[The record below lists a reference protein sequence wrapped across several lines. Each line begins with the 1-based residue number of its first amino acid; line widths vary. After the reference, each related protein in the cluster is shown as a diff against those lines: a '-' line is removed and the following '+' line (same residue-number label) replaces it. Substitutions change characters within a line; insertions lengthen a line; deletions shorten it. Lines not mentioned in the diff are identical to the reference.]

1 MDRTSDKSGR
11 FSRIRS
17 TRAFGAALVA
27 SAAALAIGI
36 PAQGQDRPE
45 SLLPPGFGD
54 APASAPAPSTPPPS
68 STPIDNGA
76 PVIALQPPPPDI
88 ADNATEA
95 FGNDALGNSAVQQV
109 YELPDYARRSLAQV
123 GAMDVSNGGF
133 GADAYGNS
141 SGALIDG
148 LMRRLDAPIASRWL
162 SIQLRRALLS
172 NVPAP
177 RGVAPADWVAER
189 AWLLLRMGEADAARL
204 LVQGVDVDRYSPKM
218 YAVAV
223 QSALATS
230 DPAGFCPI
238 ADAVESIDGQPAWP
252 LARAICAGLSG
263 EAATSSAII
272 DRTRLNNSR
281 DIDMLLA
288 QKVAGAGS
296 NGRRAIN
303 IEWDSVDALT
313 PWRFGLA
320 NAVAVQVPDRLY
332 ATVGPEYQAWL
343 ARTPM
348 VPPEQRMNAARIAAA
363 LGVFSNA
370 SLVDL
375 YSQVADKTDPY
386 AIDQSPA
393 GYLRA
398 AYVADDQGG
407 RMSAMR
413 TLWKDPKSPRDL
425 YGSMILTARAAA
437 RIAPSEDRA
446 GDAAALIASMMSA
459 GLDLPAARWA
469 ALVARMDEAKAD
481 PAWSLLAVGAPGR
494 VVDTGYARIAA
505 YAKRAGDDGA
515 LRSRMLFA
523 ALAGLGRISG
533 PDAERLAQE
542 LGVPVGQ
549 QNSWTRLL
557 DKAVAQRQPGTV
569 VLLAAIGMQTT
580 DWRGVPPAFLFH
592 IISALRQTGQG
603 AVARMIAAEAVT
615 RL

>member
-1 MDRTSDKSGR
+1 MKSWR
-11 FSRIRS
+11 
-17 TRAFGAALVA
+17 TRAFGAALLA
-27 SAAALAIGI
+27 GAAALAIGI
-36 PAQGQDRPE
+36 PAQGQDHPE

-54 APASAPAPSTPPPS
+54 APTAVPAPAAPAEPAGNQSES
-68 STPIDNGA
+68 GA
-76 PVIALQPPPPDI
+76 PVIALQPPPPEI
-88 ADNATEA
+88 G
-95 FGNDALGNSAVQQV
+95 GNLADALGNDAFANEATQQA
-109 YELPDYARRSLAQV
+109 YELPDYARRPIDRV
-123 GAMDVSNGGF
+123 GAMDLSNGGF
-133 GADAYGNS
+133 GADAFGNL
-141 SGALIDG
+141 SGALVTG

-172 NVPAP
+172 NIPAP

-204 LVQGVDVDRYSPKM
+204 LVQGVDIDRYSPKM

-223 QSALATS
+223 QTALATA
-230 DPAGFCPI
+230 DPAGFCPV
-238 ADAVESIDGQPAWP
+238 ADMVESIDGQPAWP

-272 DRTRLNNSR
+272 DRSRLNGR

-303 IEWDSVDALT
+303 IEWDAVDKLT

-343 ARTPM
+343 ARTAM
-348 VPPEQRMNAARIAAA
+348 VPAEQRLDAARVAAA

-375 YSQVADKTDPY
+375 YSQAADRTDPY
-386 AIDQSPA
+386 ALDQSPP

-398 AYVADDQGG
+398 AYVADGPG
-407 RMSAMR
+407 ARVEAMR
-413 TLWKDPKSPRDL
+413 SLWKDPKSQRDL
-425 YGSMILTARAAA
+425 YGGMILTARAAA
-437 RIAPSEDRA
+437 RIAPADERA
-446 GDAAALIASMMSA
+446 GDAAALIASMLSA

-469 ALVARMDEAKAD
+469 PVIARLDAAKAD
-481 PAWSLLAVGAPGR
+481 PAWSLLAVGVPGQ
-494 VVDTGYARIAA
+494 VVDTSYARVAA
-505 YAKRAGDDGA
+505 YAKRAGEEGA
-515 LRSRMLFA
+515 PRARMLFA
-523 ALAGLGRISG
+523 ALAGLGRLSR

-557 DKAVAQRQPGTV
+557 DRAVAQRQPGAV
-569 VLLAAIGMQTT
+569 VLLAAIGMQTG

-592 IISALRQTGQG
+592 IVSALRESGQG

>member
-1 MDRTSDKSGR
+1 MKSWR
-11 FSRIRS
+11 
-17 TRAFGAALVA
+17 TRAFGAALLA

-36 PAQGQDRPE
+36 PAQGQEHPE

-54 APASAPAPSTPPPS
+54 TAAPPPAAPAEQGGNQSDG
-68 STPIDNGA
+68 STPI
-76 PVIALQPPPPDI
+76 IALQPPPPTI
-88 ADNATEA
+88 TDNVAEA
-95 FGNDALGNSAVQQV
+95 LGNDALSNQAQPV
-109 YELPDYARRSLAQV
+109 YELPDYARRSLDQV
-123 GAMDVSNGGF
+123 GAMDMSNGGF
-133 GADAYGNS
+133 RADAYGAS
-141 SGALIDG
+141 SGALIAG

-172 NVPAP
+172 NVPTP

-223 QSALATS
+223 QTALATS

-238 ADAVESIDGQPAWP
+238 SDAVESIDGQPAWP

-272 DRTRLNNSR
+272 DRTRLNSR

-320 NAVAVQVPDRLY
+320 NAVALQVPDRLY
-332 ATVGPEYQAWL
+332 ATVGPEYRAWQAR
-343 ARTPM
+343 APM
-348 VPPEQRMNAARIAAA
+348 IPAEQRLDAARIAAA

-375 YSQVADKTDPY
+375 YSQAADKTDPY

-398 AYVADDQGG
+398 AYVADDAGS
-407 RMSAMR
+407 RIAAMR
-413 TLWKDPKSPRDL
+413 KLWKDPKNQRDL
-425 YGSMILTARAAA
+425 YGGMIVTARAAA
-437 RIAPSEDRA
+437 RIAATEDRA
-446 GDAAALIASMMSA
+446 GDAAALLASMFSA
-459 GLDLPAARWA
+459 GLDLPAERWA
-469 ALVARMDEAKAD
+469 PLVARMDEAKAD

-494 VVDTGYARIAA
+494 VVDTGYARVAA

-523 ALAGLGRISG
+523 ALAGLGRLSG

-549 QNSWTRLL
+549 QNGWTRLL
-557 DKAVAQRQPGTV
+557 DRAVAQHQPGTV

-580 DWRGVPPAFLFH
+580 DWRGVPPAFLYH